1 MKTKR
6 DDLDRQHVR
15 DRRKQQTATAMAH
28 ADDAVV
34 SPCSGGARRVEYVT
48 PLGERLPVRH
58 PAARRQPPPAHV
70 AQAHLPPATRLRA
83 RRVGCRAARRWIA
96 LLQRHWGNMPE
107 ARRQP
112 GRVIGDPLPRKHP
125 KRPRTRAPGARPPL
139 CSTSD
144 TDCCDSTGGARQF
157 VGADRGRMVE
167 WACRALFAGSWPSAT
182 PRRSSSDCGSARWLT
197 AEPTQRAGL
206 SGLGRHRF
214 RHPDAGYICAIYPR
228 GAEGRLLFEHGCS
241 WTTQGGCSRG
251 RAPRPATS
259 LCAPRRTDSPGRS
272 DTSFAMPWP
281 SASSVAERP
290 DASIPVT
297 AALLVCAK
305 RSGLPS
311 HTDAPALCGAAP
323 ARPLS
328 SGAG

>member
-28 ADDAVV
+28 ADDAVA

-182 PRRSSSDCGSARWLT
+182 PRRSSSDCGSARWCSRPSRPSERVYQGWDGIAFAIPMPATSVPSTLAVPRDVCCSNT
-197 AEPTQRAGL
+197 VAP
-206 SGLGRHRF
+206 GR
-214 RHPDAGYICAIYPR
+214 PR
-228 GAEGRLLFEHGCS
+228 GAAR
-241 WTTQGGCSRG
+241 GGGHPDRPRHCARRAGPTRRDARTPRSRCRG
-251 RAPRPATS
+251 RAPPPS
-259 LCAPRRTDSPGRS
+259 LS
-272 DTSFAMPWP
+272 DLTR
-281 SASSVAERP
+281 ASR
-290 DASIPVT
+290 
-297 AALLVCAK
+297 
-305 RSGLPS
+305 
-311 HTDAPALCGAAP
+311 
-323 ARPLS
+323 
-328 SGAG
+328 